1 MTVDADVAAGGDPTV
16 SIIVVTFGTGPVVLE
31 MLDAVAGHT
40 PIAHEVIVVDCLPAD
55 PATRTS
61 LLLADRS
68 DILLLAVDDNLGFAG
83 GNEYGVEHA
92 RGEFL
97 CFLNA
102 DVIVGPGWLE
112 PLIAAL
118 DDPVVGIVAPVFVN
132 DDGSLQEAGQ
142 LIFADTFTAPV
153 GDAVMPGDFTNVFS
167 RDVDYASAAC
177 WLVRRADHLALGG
190 FDRHYHPAY
199 FEDADY
205 ALRVEASGKRRELVA
220 DVPLVHRRGLGT
232 GKRDAA
238 LGQNTHARFKW
249 QWAAHLADRPVRPT
263 TTADAIAARDRLCG
277 TTTLIV
283 AWSDRTS
290 DRERTDAFEQALQ
303 LAAASPRD
311 RVTLLTDV
319 PPSTPDDERARRNGL
334 EVVVVNETETDR
346 AAVEADRTAL
356 ADDVVRVGGPEP
368 TAPARPV
375 ATTTLIVGG
384 LVFLAGVVIRWLLV
398 RHTQP

>member
-1 MTVDADVAAGGDPTV
+1 M
-16 SIIVVTFGTGPVVLE
+16 VTYGTGPVVLE
-31 MLDAVAGHT
+31 MLDAVARYT

-55 PATRTS
+55 PTTRTS

-68 DILLLAVDDNLGFAG
+68 DIRLLAVDDNLGFAG

-118 DDPVVGIVAPVFVN
+118 DDPVVGIAAPVFVN

-205 ALRVEASGKRRELVA
+205 ALRVEASGQTHATRRRRPA
-220 DVPLVHRRGLGT
+220 GPPARPRHRQT
-232 GKRDAA
+232 RDAA
-238 LGQNTHARFKW
+238 LGQNTHARFKR
-249 QWAAHLADRPVRPT
+249 QWAAHLADRPARPT
-263 TTADAIAARDRLCG
+263 TTVEAIAARDRLCG
-277 TTTLIV
+277 TTHT
-283 AWSDRTS
+283 DRRVVRPRQPTS
-290 DRERTDAFEQALQ
+290 SGRTRSSRRSS
-303 LAAASPRD
+303 SPR
-311 RVTLLTDV
+311 
-319 PPSTPDDERARRNGL
+319 RRHGI
-334 EVVVVNETETDR
+334 
-346 AAVEADRTAL
+346 A
-356 ADDVVRVGGPEP
+356 
-368 TAPARPV
+368 
-375 ATTTLIVGG
+375 
-384 LVFLAGVVIRWLLV
+384 
-398 RHTQP
+398 

>member
-1 MTVDADVAAGGDPTV
+1 MNSGAPDEIAVAVSDDPTV
-16 SIIVVTFGTGPVVLE
+16 SIVVVTYGTGPVVLE
-31 MLDAVAGHT
+31 MLDAVARYT

-61 LLLADRS
+61 VLLADRS
-68 DILLLAVDDNLGFAG
+68 DIRLLAVDDNLGFAG
-83 GNEYGVEHA
+83 GNEFGVEHA

-118 DDPVVGIVAPVFVN
+118 DDSAVGIAAPVFVN

-142 LIFADTFTAPV
+142 LILGDTFTAPIID
-153 GDAVMPGDFTNVFS
+153 GGTPGDRANVFS
-167 RDVDYASAAC
+167 RDIDYASAAC

-205 ALRVEASGKRRELVA
+205 ALRMEASGKRSRLVA

-238 LGQNTHARFKW
+238 LGQNTHARFKRH
-249 QWAAHLADRPVRPT
+249 WAAHLADRPARPT
-263 TTADAIAARDRLCG
+263 TTVEAIAARDRLCS

-283 AWSDRTS
+283 AWSDRAT
-290 DRERTDAFEQALQ
+290 DRDRTAAFEQALQ
-303 LAAASPRD
+303 FAAASPRD
-311 RVTLLTDV
+311 RVTLLTGV
-319 PPSTPDDERARRNGL
+319 IKSWSL
-334 EVVVVNETETDR
+334 W
-346 AAVEADRTAL
+346 
-356 ADDVVRVGGPEP
+356 RVLLHCFSQI
-368 TAPARPV
+368 AP
-375 ATTTLIVGG
+375 
-384 LVFLAGVVIRWLLV
+384 
-398 RHTQP
+398 

>member
-1 MTVDADVAAGGDPTV
+1 MNAGVTVDADVATGVPGSDVPTV
-16 SIIVVTFGTGPVVLE
+16 SIIVVTYGTGPVVLE
-31 MLDAVAGHT
+31 MLDAVARCT

-61 LLLADRS
+61 PLLADRS
-68 DILLLAVDDNLGFAG
+68 DIRLLAVDDNLGFAG
-83 GNEYGVEHA
+83 GNEYGIEHSC
-92 RGEFL
+92 GEFL

-118 DDPVVGIVAPVFVN
+118 DDPVVGIAAPVFVN

-205 ALRVEASGKRRELVA
+205 ALRMEATGKRSRLVA

-232 GKRDAA
+232 GQRDAT
-238 LGQNTHARFKW
+238 LGQNTHARFKR
-249 QWAAHLADRPVRPT
+249 QWAAHLADRPARPT
-263 TTADAIAARDRLCG
+263 TTADSLWRPIQPEA
-277 TTTLIV
+277 TL
-283 AWSDRTS
+283 
-290 DRERTDAFEQALQ
+290 ALVPSFCKTPFTRQ
-303 LAAASPRD
+303 RMEPPR
-311 RVTLLTDV
+311 
-319 PPSTPDDERARRNGL
+319 
-334 EVVVVNETETDR
+334 
-346 AAVEADRTAL
+346 
-356 ADDVVRVGGPEP
+356 
-368 TAPARPV
+368 
-375 ATTTLIVGG
+375 
-384 LVFLAGVVIRWLLV
+384 
-398 RHTQP
+398 Q